1 MRLYRRKQLIWIAT
15 DGDKFR
21 KAVKLLIAGFAVA
34 FDSPL
39 VKVRDTFKKSNGT
52 RLIGLVWLY
61 VAHHSTSYLIRYIR
75 TGGSYLILNANH
87 VLKDCI
93 IAQIKVHT
101 DTSYS
106 RP

>member
-1 MRLYRRKQLIWIAT
+1 MRLYRRKQLIWIVT

-39 VKVRDTFKKSNGT
+39 VKVQDTFKKSNGT

-75 TGGSYLILNANH
+75 TGGSYLIFNSHH
-87 VLKDCI
+87 VLKDSI
-93 IAQIKVHT
+93 FPQITVQT
-101 DTSYS
+101 YPSCT
-106 RP
+106 R

>member
-1 MRLYRRKQLIWIAT
+1 MRLYRRKQLIWIVT

-39 VKVRDTFKKSNGT
+39 VKVQDTFKKSNGT

-61 VAHHSTSYLIRYIR
+61 VAHHSTSYLIRYMR
-75 TGGSYLILNANH
+75 TGGSYLILSSNH
-87 VLKDCI
+87 DLTDFI
-93 IAQIKVHT
+93 IAQITVKR
-101 DTSYS
+101 D
-106 RP
+106 P